1 MILLADESVEKQIVE
16 QLRNDGH
23 NVEYISE
30 MSPGVSDNIVLQTAA
45 EKKALLITSD
55 KDFGELFFRLD
66 KLHFGVL
73 LLRLEG
79 VNINEKKKVVSL
91 AINKY
96 GERISGRISVLNS
109 KAIRIR

>member
-1 MILLADESVEKQIVE
+1 MILLADESVEKQIVD

-23 NVEYISE
+23 NVDYISE
-30 MSPGVSDNIVLQTAA
+30 ISPGVSDNTVLQTASD
-45 EKKALLITSD
+45 KKALLITSD
-55 KDFGELFFRLD
+55 KDFGELFFRLE

-79 VNINEKKKVVSL
+79 ADINEKKKVVSS
-91 AINKY
+91 AIKKY
-96 GERISGRISVLNS
+96 GERISGKISVLNS